1 MGAASAATRV
11 SFVAFL
17 QLVGQLVRILGVY
30 YRPGSFIAPATGAY
44 AAPGQMMP
52 QPAGAPQTVRMVP
65 MAPTPVGMPAPLSV
79 SSRTLGQVLRQ
90 AK

>member
-1 MGAASAATRV
+1 MPIGQKTV
-11 SFVAFL
+11 LV
-17 QLVGQLVRILGVY
+17 QLFQVY

-65 MAPTPVGMPAPLSV
+65 MAPTPVRGSEP
-79 SSRTLGQVLRQ
+79 
-90 AK
+90 